1 MTLHSDLKSN
11 VGCSRH
17 LVLECFND
25 SELRRKPFFS
35 SLPAIF
41 SCCTEIQNRLI
52 DFLRLSPVMD
62 NLVSFE
68 LESDWVLSVPR
79 DNELLFPRSPHLTAV
94 HVTLRHYSD
103 CVQLLRQIGSQLV
116 SLTLHIIYIH
126 DREGGVVWQLASVS
140 SLSQVPREHPWHDH
154 SSSSAVHFCASCR

>member
-1 MTLHSDLKSN
+1 ML
-11 VGCSRH
+11 V
-17 LVLECFND
+17 VLECFND

-41 SCCTEIQNRLI
+41 SCCTEIQDRLI
-52 DFLRLSPVMD
+52 AFLRLSPVMD

-94 HVTLRHYSD
+94 HVTLRHFAD
-103 CVQLLRQIGSQLV
+103 CIQLLRQIGSQLV
-116 SLTLHIIYIH
+116 SLTLHVIYIH
-126 DREGGVVWQLASVS
+126 DRQGEVVHQLASVS
-140 SLSQVPREHPWHDH
+140 SPSHVPREQLWHDY
-154 SSSSAVHFCASCR
+154 SFSSAVHFCASYR

>member
-1 MTLHSDLKSN
+1 MTLRRDLKSN

-25 SELRRKPFFS
+25 SELRRRPFFS

-41 SCCTEIQNRLI
+41 SCCPEIQDRLI
-52 DFLRLSPVMD
+52 DFLRLSPAMD

-94 HVTLRHYSD
+94 HVTLRHFSD
-103 CVQLLRQIGSQLV
+103 CIQLLRQIGSQLV
-116 SLTLHIIYIH
+116 SLTLHVIYIR
-126 DREGGVVWQLASVS
+126 DREEDMVYQLASVS
-140 SLSQVPREHPWHDH
+140 PL
-154 SSSSAVHFCASCR
+154 